1 LDHQSNYVECLS
13 IMCCKMFHIPVTSTL
28 HNYFDFSP
36 NKIIFKIIF
45 KSVSK
50 AEPLAEHL
58 GTKSFFL
65 Y

>member
-1 LDHQSNYVECLS
+1 
-13 IMCCKMFHIPVTSTL
+13 MFHIPATSTL